1 MARIVDP
8 DSLNQG
14 TEVNFIT
21 GSLEIELNTVGNLST
36 DGVSLQALYS
46 FIKEEWKNDD
56 NLIKFPF
63 PMNSI
68 TSEQFELINGWNFA
82 NITEPA
88 NPTQSAY
95 LIRDG
100 GWAVVDPN
108 TNDNTE
114 EWANITTLGLFND
127 ANNDQAY
134 FLQQDPEIAGF
145 GVAIPED
152 FQLPGPV
159 NQGVQ
164 IYESS
169 SFDYRDFFRAYLREQ
184 GKTYGFG
191 DLIVDQNLAA
201 LTFRKYALPLT
212 NSDDLKITTADNVIT
227 GSAPYTGMSIQFLD
241 TAVTR
246 SIGVNDYAFDI
257 LIDGNSGTAEEIY
270 EFVQYQL
277 RQPIDI
283 DSGSGEVRGDIAE
296 GLLTFIGD
304 TLRTS
309 EGVFIDNFQSAD
321 TNRLEFTETGST
333 VQTFPFVAAGTIF
346 FNNNLQNDTDAIYRL
361 FYTNDD
367 AGDNTGADFGT
378 QDAIIIQDNSDNPIT
393 GSVGGQAEIQFDY
406 DYDNNIQRGAGSG
419 ETDAPYT
426 AVAIGLTTA
435 QYVVTTGTLTR
446 STANSVNFVA
456 ALERN
461 YLNPA

>member
-159 NQGVQ
+159 NQG
-164 IYESS
+164 
-169 SFDYRDFFRAYLREQ
+169 
-184 GKTYGFG
+184 
-191 DLIVDQNLAA
+191 
-201 LTFRKYALPLT
+201 
-212 NSDDLKITTADNVIT
+212 
-227 GSAPYTGMSIQFLD
+227 
-241 TAVTR
+241 
-246 SIGVNDYAFDI
+246 
-257 LIDGNSGTAEEIY
+257 
-270 EFVQYQL
+270 
-277 RQPIDI
+277 
-283 DSGSGEVRGDIAE
+283 
-296 GLLTFIGD
+296 
-304 TLRTS
+304 
-309 EGVFIDNFQSAD
+309 
-321 TNRLEFTETGST
+321 
-333 VQTFPFVAAGTIF
+333 
-346 FNNNLQNDTDAIYRL
+346 
-361 FYTNDD
+361 
-367 AGDNTGADFGT
+367 
-378 QDAIIIQDNSDNPIT
+378 
-393 GSVGGQAEIQFDY
+393 
-406 DYDNNIQRGAGSG
+406 
-419 ETDAPYT
+419 
-426 AVAIGLTTA
+426 
-435 QYVVTTGTLTR
+435 
-446 STANSVNFVA
+446 
-456 ALERN
+456 
-461 YLNPA
+461 